1 MTPTFSV
8 IMPIYN
14 VERFVSDAIDSVLAQ
29 QDEDFELLIIDDCSP
44 DGSRAICEAYDD
56 PRIRVLTHPVNRGLA
71 GARNT
76 GIRAAQGRYLAFL
89 DSDDIWEPAKLAR
102 HREHLDSR
110 AEVGLSF
117 SRSAFIDASGMALE
131 YFQMPRLTDI
141 TPGHLFCRNP
151 VGNGSAP
158 VIRREI
164 LAAIAFDCEVKGGG
178 ILSCYFDES
187 LRQSE
192 DIECWTRIAL
202 KTGTTVEG
210 IPDPLTRYRLNEGGL
225 SAQLE
230 RQYQS
235 WLAIVELTRAY
246 APEFIAEWYPRAQ
259 AYQLRYLSRQAIRLR
274 DGHAAWDY
282 CRRALKAW
290 PGLWKAEFGRTTAT
304 AGAALMLRLMPSTLY
319 LRCEAIAQ
327 GIIGKAQKKRIARD
341 PRPAGQASVD
351 RSQDSQ
357 EAEAP

>member
-14 VERFVSDAIDSVLAQ
+14 VERFVAAAIDSVLAQ
-29 QDEDFELLIIDDCSP
+29 EDGDFELLVVDDCSP

-56 PRIRVLTHPVNRGLA
+56 PRVTLITHPVNRGLA

-76 GIRAAQGRYLAFL
+76 GVRAAQGRYLAFL

-102 HREHLDSR
+102 HREHLEAR
-110 AEVGLSF
+110 PEVGLSF
-117 SRSAFIDASGMALE
+117 SRSAFIDADGEPLD
-131 YFQMPRLTDI
+131 YYQMPSLTDI
-141 TPGHLFCRNP
+141 TPGLLFCRNP

-164 LAAIAFDCEVKGGG
+164 LEAIAFDCEVKGGG
-178 ILSCYFDES
+178 VLPCYFDES

-210 IPDPLTRYRLNEGGL
+210 IPEPLTRYRLNEGGL

-246 APEFIAEWYPRAQ
+246 APDFIEQWYPRAQ

-274 DGHAAWDY
+274 DGDAAWAY
-282 CRRALKAW
+282 CRRAVKAW
-290 PGLWKAEFGRTTAT
+290 PGIWKAEFGRTAAT
-304 AGAALMLRLMPSTLY
+304 AGAALMLRVMPKSLY
-319 LRCEAIAQ
+319 LRCEGLAQ
-327 GIIGKAQKKRIARD
+327 GVIGKAQKKKIDNA
-341 PRPAGQASVD
+341 PRPQSARPNQQ
-351 RSQDSQ
+351 QDAHEVES
-357 EAEAP
+357 P